1 MLKRLAEYFTFGF
14 GRPLGVVWATE
25 KAYFDVRR
33 KFPGKGEHVYLRLAV
48 QSRYPEKNPE
58 QLNALLAE
66 CHDLED
72 AMVAALVSDF
82 SPGIAAATRINVLS
96 KMPPCAR
103 CGKYKALSTTDDLC
117 YGCRK
122 YHSFSACTTCHLYW
136 DDSRGR
142 CSQCGATL
150 WRITD
155 GPGVPMTVYE
165 MTTDQPSPPQP
176 SIQSQMDEWTRRFL
190 DLAMEAESLAGR
202 CEKVWLESQRD
213 RQAYRAIRQIDPIVA
228 RDMVLASE
236 EAEPADPKLIDDL
249 DAFFGTA
256 CDFYLDCSDRD
267 RDDLRSVIGSSKQL
281 AGNLFN
287 YAGRTS
293 GRFRENGNLQ
303 FLLRALA
310 AFSIDN
316 GQTGREFDFILQ
328 RLWEYAAVHRVDA
341 ANAFLTIAQKSE
353 PEVGLRLESFVKSR
367 Y

>member
-1 MLKRLAEYFTFGF
+1 MLKRLTEYFAFGF

-33 KFPGKGEHVYLRLAV
+33 KFPGRDEHVYLWLAV
-48 QSRYPEKNPE
+48 QARYPEKNPQ

-66 CHDLED
+66 CQNLED
-72 AMVAALVSDF
+72 ATVAALANDF

-103 CGKYKALSTTDDLC
+103 CGKYKALSTIDDLC

-122 YHSFSACTTCHLYW
+122 YHSFSACTACHPYW

-165 MTTDQPSPPQP
+165 MTTDQPSPAQP
-176 SIQSQMDEWTRRFL
+176 SIQSQRDEWARRFL
-190 DLAMEAESLAGR
+190 DLATEAESLAGR

-213 RQAYRAIRQIDPIVA
+213 RRAYRAIRRIDPSVA
-228 RDMVLASE
+228 
-236 EAEPADPKLIDDL
+236 EAEPADPKLIEDL
-249 DAFFGTA
+249 DAFFGAA
-256 CDFYLDCSDRD
+256 CDFYLDCSDQD
-267 RDDLRSVIGSSKQL
+267 RNDLRGVIGSSKRL

-293 GRFRENGNLQ
+293 GQFRESGNLQ

-316 GQTGREFDFILQ
+316 GQTAREFDFILQ
-328 RLWEYAAVHRVDA
+328 RLWEYAAAHRIDA

-353 PEVGLRLESFVKSR
+353 PELGVRLESFVKSG